1 MGGTDAGTSGLPA
14 SSSSGGAPRKGKDKG
29 GKGSGR
35 KTRFDKPP
43 DMDTAVK
50 AAAKAARALQRGDK
64 TGGSGKMH
72 SVPGHQTLSAD
83 HQMFPVFVKE
93 SSRDV
98 AVNKF
103 FVVLTKLL
111 KKEGGT
117 ELQSS
122 FGQHPKLRVILV
134 VAQALCVLTVFVFA
148 AVIAA
153 VVAGLV
159 ALYVVLLA
167 RLLIEFSGHW
177 HVLLILKLVEFL
189 ANMRAV

>member
-1 MGGTDAGTSGLPA
+1 MLEPL
-14 SSSSGGAPRKGKDKG
+14 
-29 GKGSGR
+29 
-35 KTRFDKPP
+35 
-43 DMDTAVK
+43 V
-50 AAAKAARALQRGDK
+50 ALFQEAL
-64 TGGSGKMH
+64 
-72 SVPGHQTLSAD
+72 V
-83 HQMFPVFVKE
+83 VFV
-93 SSRDV
+93 
-98 AVNKF
+98 
-103 FVVLTKLL
+103 
-111 KKEGGT
+111 
-117 ELQSS
+117 
-122 FGQHPKLRVILV
+122 KLRVILV